1 MRRMSGL
8 RLVIHVDMEMHV
20 HVYNILLDPNFAPK
34 AELLTP

>member
-20 HVYNILLDPNFAPK
+20 HVYSQFGILLYGDWP
-34 AELLTP
+34 L